1 MKKQEKKMIAYIIII
16 GLIIVAIIWFATR
29 NKGDENS
36 STATQSTPKEEYTQV
51 LTDGTKIN
59 TSSKLNQNKKLGD
72 LEIGNI
78 QFTYRNG
85 VSVVLAD
92 VTNKGNSAT
101 SLKPVELTLL
111 KKDGS
116 TIEKLQGIIPAL
128 KPGATTQ
135 LNIGASSDVAN
146 AYDFVIIEK

>member
-16 GLIIVAIIWFATR
+16 GLLIVAIIWFATR

-36 STATQSTPKEEYTQV
+36 STVTQSTPKEEFTQV

-85 VSVVLAD
+85 VSVVLAN
-92 VTNKGNSAT
+92 VTNTGNSDT
-101 SLKPVELTLL
+101 SLKAVELTLL
-111 KKDGS
+111 RKDGS
-116 TIEKLQGIIPAL
+116 EIEKLQGIIPGL
-128 KPGATTQ
+128 KPGGSTQ
-135 LNIGASSDVAN
+135 LNIGATSDVAN